1 MGYGYEYPAAIIIT
15 DTNAHT
21 GRFGKVHAL
30 KDSEA
35 TFVAENITENGSST
49 INGIEMKL
57 QQKFVELLQALL
69 LQAVQ
74 GYRLFLMS
82 IATALKKAVSR
93 FNQSSWRRYYLP
105 KSYDWNIQSNKRII
119 E

>member
-1 MGYGYEYPAAIIIT
+1 MGYGYDYPAAIIIT

-49 INGIEMKL
+49 INGIEMKASTE
-57 QQKFVELLQALL
+57 VCG
-69 LQAVQ
+69 VIT
-74 GYRLFLMS
+74 S
-82 IATALKKAVSR
+82 ITLASGQVIA
-93 FNQSSWRRYYLP
+93 YYL
-105 KSYDWNIQSNKRII
+105 
-119 E
+119 